1 MPQFIAVT
9 SRGLNDVLSQELTA
23 LGLKVTGQ
31 SGSGVS
37 FEASWEGCYK
47 ANLQL
52 RTATRVI
59 KPILDF
65 PAYQPEEL
73 YNNVKK
79 HDFTKYI
86 DLNQTFAIDS
96 NVRESSFRDQ
106 RFVTLKIKDAI
117 ADQFRDKFGERP
129 NVDGDNPDLRV
140 MARVVKNQVS
150 LSIDTSGGSLSQRGY
165 RIDAGEAPLREHLAA
180 GLIMMA
186 GWDKNITIVDPMCG
200 SGTFLIEAAMM
211 ARNMAPGL
219 LRKKF
224 GFQSFKGFQQES
236 WDKVVNEAMD
246 QELDPPGFKL
256 YGSDIDGKVLEKA
269 KRNAERAGVEED
281 IIFSRHDIGELRPP
295 AKGEKGLI
303 IVNPPYGERL
313 GNLEVTKDVYRD
325 FAYVLKQHFV
335 GWRCWLLSGNEDMTR
350 ALRLK
355 ASRKMQV
362 NNGNIDCRFLHYEIK
377 S

>member
-9 SRGLNDVLSQELTA
+9 SRGLNDVLSQELTG

-31 SGSGVS
+31 SASGVN

-47 ANLQL
+47 ANLHL

-96 NVRESSFRDQ
+96 NVRDSSFRDQ

-117 ADQFRDKFGERP
+117 VDQFRDKYGERP
-129 NVDGDNPDLRV
+129 NVDGDNPDLRI

-150 LSIDTSGGSLSQRGY
+150 LSVDTSGNSLSQRGY
-165 RIDAGEAPLREHLAA
+165 RKEAGEAPLREHLAA
-180 GLIMMA
+180 GLIMMS
-186 GWDKNITIVDPMCG
+186 GWDKNVTIVDPMCG
-200 SGTFLIEAAMM
+200 SGTFLIEAALML
-211 ARNMAPGL
+211 RNIAPGL
-219 LRKKF
+219 LRKRF
-224 GFQSFKGFQQES
+224 AFQSFKGFQPEA
-236 WDKVVNEAMD
+236 WNKVANEAME
-246 QELDPPGFKL
+246 QEVDPPGFKL
-256 YGSDIDGKVLEKA
+256 YGSDIDGKLIEKA
-269 KRNAERAGVEED
+269 KKNAERAGVEED
-281 IIFSRHDIGELRPP
+281 IIFTRNSITELKPP
-295 AKGEKGLI
+295 SKGEKGLI

-313 GNLEVTKDVYRD
+313 GNVEVTKDVYRD
-325 FAYVLKQHFV
+325 FAYIMKQHFV
-335 GWRCWLLSGNEDMTR
+335 GWNCWLLSGNEDMTR
-350 ALRLK
+350 SLKLK
-355 ASRKMQV
+355 ASRKIQV
-362 NNGNIDCRFLHYEIK
+362 NNGNIDCRFLNYEIK
-377 S
+377 